1 MKKKNVLEIIGGIL
15 VFVAVIIL
23 IFVVP
28 VGRNK
33 SNKGS
38 NNNKNRKYI
47 LLNNDIKYVYIDSYE
62 DYVKFMSDNE
72 ITKSDYY
79 KPFVEDDF
87 EDDKTYLFVIVPFDD
102 CSESIKKDTL
112 KEEDGKYN
120 LYLDMEYGCG
130 VCPVV
135 RKVFTYE
142 VDNDDLDVNVYAKE
156 VSREECDPNIAYK
169 PIIYIYPDK
178 DMDLKISL
186 GNPQNLTYTYPKYN
200 NSWYV
205 HVTKD
210 GNIYDYETG
219 RNYYSLYW
227 EAIDNYKLDMSEGF
241 VVKGEDTVKFLE
253 EKLAYL
259 GLNEYEINEFI
270 IYWIDKLES
279 NNYNFISFRSLE
291 DINAS
296 MPLIISREPDTLIRV
311 MMDYKPLDNY
321 IEVNEQQLTKVERKG
336 FTVVEW
342 GGTKH

>member
-33 SNKGS
+33 SNKES
-38 NNNKNRKYI
+38 NNKNGKYT

-79 KPFVEDDF
+79 KTFGEDDF
-87 EDDKTYLFVIVPFDD
+87 EDDKTYLFVIVPFDA

-130 VCPVV
+130 LCPIV
-135 RKVFTYE
+135 RKIFTYE
-142 VDNDDLDVNVYAKE
+142 VDNDDLDVNVYTKE
-156 VSREECDPNIAYK
+156 VSREECDPNVAYK
-169 PIIYIYPDK
+169 PIIYLYPEE
-178 DMDLKISL
+178 DMDLTITL
-186 GNPQNLTYTYPKYN
+186 GNPQNLLYTYPKYN
-200 NSWYV
+200 NSWNVY
-205 HVTKD
+205 VTKD
-210 GNIYDYETG
+210 GNIYDYNTG
-219 RNYYSLYW
+219 RNYYGLYW
-227 EAIDNYKLDMSEGF
+227 EATDNYKLDMSSGF
-241 VVKGEDTVKFLE
+241 VVKGSDTVKFLE
-253 EKLAYL
+253 EKLAIL
-259 GLNEYEINEFI
+259 GLNDYEINEFI
-270 IYWIDKLES
+270 IYWIDKLEN

-291 DINAS
+291 DIEEA
-296 MPLIISREPDTLIRV
+296 MPLYISEEPDTLIRV
-311 MMDYKPLDNY
+311 MMDYKPLENY
-321 IEVNEQQLTKVERKG
+321 IEVKEQELIPVVRTG
-336 FTVVEW
+336 YTVVEW

>member
-1 MKKKNVLEIIGGIL
+1 MKKKNVLEIIGGIF
-15 VFVAVIIL
+15 VFAAVVIL

-33 SNKGS
+33 SNNGS
-38 NNNKNRKYI
+38 NNKKFKKYS
-47 LLNNDIKYVYIDSYE
+47 LLNNDIKYEYIDSYE
-62 DYVKFMSDNE
+62 DYINFISDNE

-79 KPFVEDDF
+79 KTFAEEDF
-87 EDDKTYLFVIVPFDD
+87 DDNLFLFVIVPFDA
-102 CSESIKKDTL
+102 CSESIKKDVL
-112 KEEDGKYN
+112 KEEDGNYN

-135 RKVFTYE
+135 RKIFAYE
-142 VDNDDLDVNVYAKE
+142 VEDDNLDVKVYTKE

-178 DMDLKISL
+178 EMDLNIQL
-186 GNPQNLTYTYPKYN
+186 GNIKNLTHTYPKYN
-200 NSWYV
+200 NNWYV
-205 HVTKD
+205 HVDTN
-210 GNIYDYETG
+210 GNIYDYATG
-219 RNYYSLYW
+219 RNYYGLYW
-227 EAIDNYKLDMSEGF
+227 EAIDNYKLDMNEGF
-241 VVKGEDTVKFLE
+241 VVKGSDTVAFLE

-270 IYWIDKLES
+270 IYWIDKLEN

-296 MPLIISREPDTLIRV
+296 MPLYISEEPDTLIRV

-336 FTVVEW
+336 FTIVEW